1 MTVEELLVLL
11 KGIPPETPLMIVIRD
26 EDTGY
31 ALESVRYQ
39 KGKDIEGGDIL
50 FLNGE

>member
-31 ALESVRYQ
+31 ALDSVRYQ
-39 KGKDIEGGDIL
+39 TGEDVDGGIL
-50 FLNGE
+50 FLKGE